1 MKRFVLLLFILINSF
16 AFSQTSIKNG
26 VVIDSKAEKIINS
39 VAQKL
44 KSESP
49 ISISF
54 SFTEKGV
61 KTSGQK
67 GEFSF
72 KGNKYFGNFSGNKIF
87 CDGTSIW
94 IYQQETNEV
103 TINSVENSQ
112 NEILNISKFISEAN
126 SKFRPKLIREEKGDY
141 IIDLIP
147 KTKSEFS
154 KVRLKTNIK
163 TNRISSIEVNYR
175 SSKSYTY
182 NITTYKTKVP
192 LKESDFVFNKKNY
205 PTANVVDLR

>member
-61 KTSGQK
+61 KASSQK

-87 CDGTSIW
+87 CDGASIW

-103 TINSVENSQ
+103 TINSVEDSQ